1 MTSLWSILGFIS
13 LLRGFLP
20 REFTEMLEMWWSK
33 LIRPAKRFS
42 QFQIPENDGSGMSND
57 LYRVVKLYLGA
68 ANLCTDADELVL
80 SRKENDDDIT
90 YNLADGESVVD
101 TLEGVKVWWTH
112 SIKSLG
118 KDDDQR
124 EESKFALK
132 MHRGNKDFVMNSYL
146 PRVVT
151 CAMEH
156 RRQLQQ
162 LYLYSNNSSYWECHT
177 FKHPSTFDTLAMEP
191 GLKARVKS
199 DLQSFIE
206 GQKFFRKVGRA
217 WKRGYLLFGP
227 PGTGKSSMIAA
238 MANHLKYNI
247 YDLELTQVYDNST
260 LKQLLVNT
268 TSKSIIVIEDIDC
281 SLELSGQRAK
291 DVASPVETPNAQVE
305 SRVTL
310 SGLLNFTDG
319 LWSCCGDERIIVFTT
334 NHVEK
339 LDPALLRPGRMD
351 MHIHMSYCCF
361 ETFRVL
367 SANYLSIDSHPLYD
381 SVKSLLENGVL
392 ITPAQVTEILFGNKD
407 DPIAAL
413 EALIVRLKE
422 KPAEDGK
429 KTGNDLKK
437 EVAADAVAKE
447 KVEED
452 VKENQHGLKKE
463 IPESMKDHADQ
474 GKEGKLENGVDSKK
488 EYVETL
494 KEIVDTWKGNGVS
507 LEKIVDGFAKT
518 LPEST
523 SCKQYRL
530 PIALQS

>member
-1 MTSLWSILGFIS
+1 MALDMTSLWSILGFIS

-33 LIRPAKRFS
+33 LLRPAKRFS

-80 SRKENDDDIT
+80 SRKENDDNIT

-151 CAMEH
+151 RAMEH

-247 YDLELTQVYDNST
+247 YDLELTQVCT
-260 LKQLLVNT
+260 LHLVKFFCC
-268 TSKSIIVIEDIDC
+268 TSRLHLCTNKSCV
-281 SLELSGQRAK
+281 GM
-291 DVASPVETPNAQVE
+291 V
-305 SRVTL
+305 
-310 SGLLNFTDG
+310 
-319 LWSCCGDERIIVFTT
+319 
-334 NHVEK
+334 
-339 LDPALLRPGRMD
+339 
-351 MHIHMSYCCF
+351 HMSSRCCA
-361 ETFRVL
+361 
-367 SANYLSIDSHPLYD
+367 SC
-381 SVKSLLENGVL
+381 G
-392 ITPAQVTEILFGNKD
+392 
-407 DPIAAL
+407 
-413 EALIVRLKE
+413 
-422 KPAEDGK
+422 
-429 KTGNDLKK
+429 
-437 EVAADAVAKE
+437 
-447 KVEED
+447 
-452 VKENQHGLKKE
+452 
-463 IPESMKDHADQ
+463 
-474 GKEGKLENGVDSKK
+474 
-488 EYVETL
+488 
-494 KEIVDTWKGNGVS
+494 
-507 LEKIVDGFAKT
+507 
-518 LPEST
+518 T
-523 SCKQYRL
+523 S
-530 PIALQS
+530 